1 MTDQILTK
9 GLEKTI
15 KIVDQKGKVLTEL
28 QKIVKDVT
36 VEEFKKMLV
45 NFKAFRTLI
54 ISLHTNILLTFPGS
68 EYVKSLTNLTY
79 LNLIV

>member
-1 MTDQILTK
+1 MTDQLLTA

-15 KIVDQKGKVLTEL
+15 RIVDNKGKVLTEL

-45 NFKAFRTLI
+45 SFKAFRTYTGGTRLQPYLI
-54 ISLHTNILLTFPGS
+54 WRPLSPDHHSHSQG
-68 EYVKSLTNLTY
+68 
-79 LNLIV
+79 